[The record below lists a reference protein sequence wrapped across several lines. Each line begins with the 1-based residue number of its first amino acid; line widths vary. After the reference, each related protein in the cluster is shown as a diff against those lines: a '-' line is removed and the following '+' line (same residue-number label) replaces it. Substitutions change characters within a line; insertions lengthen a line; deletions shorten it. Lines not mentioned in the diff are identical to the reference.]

1 LLGFENWSLTLREE
15 LRLRV
20 SEKRGLRKIFRP
32 KMDKVKG
39 EWRKLLLKKIHDLYS
54 PIIIRVSK

>member
-1 LLGFENWSLTLREE
+1 LREE

-39 EWRKLLLKKIHDLYS
+39 EWRKLMLKKIHDLYS